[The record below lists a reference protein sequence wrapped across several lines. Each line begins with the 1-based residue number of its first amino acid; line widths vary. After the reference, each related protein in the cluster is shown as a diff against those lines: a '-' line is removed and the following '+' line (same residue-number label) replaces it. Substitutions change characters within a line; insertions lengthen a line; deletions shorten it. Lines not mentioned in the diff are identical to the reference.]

1 MFALALYIHSNK
13 CGKINGNGEGEFG
26 PVEALW
32 PDYFHISMFLKFTMN
47 IFRYLKCVSNESV
60 PLIPHT
66 MELFDQIFV
75 WSDLLQK
82 NKNSSFMMMR

>member
-1 MFALALYIHSNK
+1 MK
-13 CGKINGNGEGEFG
+13 GNL
-26 PVEALW
+26 VQW
-32 PDYFHISMFLKFTMN
+32 KHCDQTIFHISMILMFTMN

-66 MELFDQIFV
+66 MELFDQVFV